1 MRAMLRDKRFL
12 FLFSV
17 TLLIRLALL
26 IEVQVSDPEL
36 HMLHDS
42 YGYASIGENFFEHGV
57 WSQSEEVP
65 FYPDVFRTPVYPLL
79 IGTIVQLGG
88 DLLVLM
94 LVQMLVSLLTLYFI
108 LRAVELLS
116 NGNTKVM
123 LIIGWL
129 YALDVPSIV
138 MGNLVMTENVF
149 AMLMAG
155 VVWMFVAAQCRGEN
169 GNENGNG
176 NGNGK
181 EDVGRLPYPI
191 HRPVPNKAPGL
202 PFTVHRSLLYAGI
215 FLGLAILTRPVA
227 LYLPLVLIP
236 FLLWKFRKQA
246 LWLVVPVVVLSGS
259 WYARNYAVH
268 RQVFYSEIGN
278 FNLLYFQAA
287 DLFAKE
293 NGLSLDQAR
302 AHLYEQV
309 QNEMEVI
316 PREDPVLFYERCGRK
331 AKRIIATQPGGFL
344 KNALKAHGN
353 LFFRPLRGYLDYQLG
368 VADVYSA
375 NSPYGRTS
383 FLGLFAEGSHWF
395 TFLTIPLQLLINL
408 VVFVAL
414 LISLFR
420 MFRKERTLFWL
431 ALILIGYFV
440 LVCSGPEID
449 ARFRVAVLPLLLAF
463 TTRGFFYR
471 KGREGINREGR

>member
-1 MRAMLRDKRFL
+1 MKLRTKPFL
-12 FLFSV
+12 LLFAV

-26 IEVQVSDPEL
+26 IAVQVSDPEL

-57 WSQSEEVP
+57 WSQSEEAP
-65 FYPDVFRTPVYPLL
+65 FYPDVFRTPIYPLL
-79 IGTIVQLGG
+79 IGSIVQLGG
-88 DLLVLM
+88 DLLALM
-94 LVQMLVSLLTLYFI
+94 LVQILISLLTLYFI
-108 LRAVELLS
+108 LRAVDLLS

-149 AMLMAG
+149 AMLIVIACY
-155 VVWMFVAAQCRGEN
+155 FLF
-169 GNENGNG
+169 
-176 NGNGK
+176 
-181 EDVGRLPYPI
+181 LPLR
-191 HRPVPNKAPGL
+191 HKSTKN
-202 PFTVHRSLLYAGI
+202 SLSFLYAGI
-215 FLGLAILTRPVA
+215 FLGLAILTRPVV
-227 LYLPLVLIP
+227 LYLPVLLIP
-236 FLLWKFRKQA
+236 FLLWKFRKTA
-246 LWLVVPVVVLSGS
+246 LWFVVPVVVLTGS

-293 NGLSLDQAR
+293 HGLTLDQAR

-316 PREDPVLFYERCGRK
+316 PREDPVLFYERCGKK
-331 AKRIIATQPGGFL
+331 AKGIIASHPGGFL
-344 KNALKAHGN
+344 KNALKAHSN

-375 NSPYGRTS
+375 NSPYGRAS
-383 FLGLFAEGSHWF
+383 FLGLFAEGSHGL
-395 TFLTIPLQLLINL
+395 TSLTIPLQVLMNL
-408 VVFVAL
+408 AVFVAL
-414 LISLFR
+414 LLSLFR
-420 MFRKERTLFWL
+420 MFRTDRTLFRL

-449 ARFRVAVLPLLLAF
+449 ARFRVAVLPLLLVF
-463 TTRGFFYR
+463 TTKALIALRIT
-471 KGREGINREGR
+471 KI